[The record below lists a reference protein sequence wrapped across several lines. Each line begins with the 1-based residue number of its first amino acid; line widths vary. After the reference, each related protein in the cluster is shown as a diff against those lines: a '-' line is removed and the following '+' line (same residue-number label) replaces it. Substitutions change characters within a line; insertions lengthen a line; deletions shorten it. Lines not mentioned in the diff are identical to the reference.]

1 MTERITAP
9 TEEQLREKY
18 GNRMR
23 KASSSVELSPGKRYA
38 VVLLKLADEV
48 TGEDY
53 PALASSVTG
62 LPGILAVDLLIDH
75 ITPADPPE
83 NEVTTAT
90 IKTTIKKKIVKPVE
104 PEPVE

>member
-1 MTERITAP
+1 MPKRITAP
-9 TEEQLREKY
+9 TEAELRVKY
-18 GNRMR
+18 ANRMR
-23 KASSSVELSPGKRYA
+23 NASESIVLAPGKRYA

-48 TGEDY
+48 TDEDY

-62 LPGILAVDLLIDH
+62 LPGILAVDLLIDYVA
-75 ITPADPPE
+75 PADPPE

-90 IKTTIKKKIVKPVE
+90 IKTSIKKTIVVPVE